1 MVQRRLLTTDFVK
14 SISPPLQGE
23 RWIADTKLR
32 GFGLRLWKTAGG
44 EGKAFAIRAIDS
56 TGRQIRRTWPL
67 RLRRSTLGDVVDNA
81 REWAIDE
88 LCRIS
93 GKPTL
98 REEESEHRR
107 RIDERISKLTLDDL
121 VKARLRGMEIRGLT
135 EQYRD
140 TLDKLYHKHL
150 PLKIRQTKISKIKPR
165 ALAKI
170 YGSLGETPGA
180 AVKLRAFL
188 SQVIKDVEFHSRP
201 LLRAFYLARQSSGT
215 QFHIPRRTFSS
226 FEQSSRLPEEL
237 FDKIFES
244 LDRNKPSWLQAR
256 FIRLLFEFDVPA
268 DRLMKAK
275 WEHFAE
281 RYWFLDLQSN
291 REEWPPN
298 AKLIDETI
306 DTLLQDLR
314 WRTEQDFPN
323 SAFLFPSRLS
333 STGHIR
339 SFQTTWVKA
348 ASECELECRNLK
360 MLIRSYH
367 WSVVFPRRRLA
378 YHARNY
384 GKLVQGTEPRHE

>member
-1 MVQRRLLTTDFVK
+1 MVQRRLLTTDFVN
-14 SISPPLQGE
+14 SISPPAQGE
-23 RWIADTKLR
+23 CWVADTKLR
-32 GFGLRLWKTAGG
+32 GFGLRLWKTTRG

-56 TGRQIRRTWPL
+56 TDRQIRRTFDGKV
-67 RLRRSTLGDVVDNA
+67 RSLGNIVDNA

-88 LCRIS
+88 LCRIN
-93 GKPTL
+93 GRPTL
-98 REEESEHRR
+98 LEEEDEHRR

-140 TLDKLYHKHL
+140 TLNKLYHKHL
-150 PLKIRQTKISKIKPR
+150 PLKIQQTKISKIRPH

-170 YGSLGETPGA
+170 YRSLGETPGA

-188 SQVIKDVEFHSRP
+188 SQIIKDVEFHSRP
-201 LLRAFYLARQSSGT
+201 LLRAFYLARQLSGA

-244 LDRNKPSWLQAR
+244 LDSNKSSWLQAR
-256 FIRLLFEFDVPA
+256 FIRLLFEFDVSA

-281 RYWFLDLQSN
+281 GYWLLDLQSK
-291 REEWPPN
+291 REERLPN
-298 AKLIDETI
+298 TRIIDETI
-306 DTLLQDLR
+306 DALLQDLR
-314 WRTEQDFPN
+314 RRTEQEFPK

-339 SFQTTWVKA
+339 SFQATWVQV
-348 ASECELECRNLK
+348 ASKCELESRNLK
-360 MLIRSYH
+360 ALIRSYH

-378 YHARNY
+378 YHTKHY
-384 GKLVQGTEPRHE
+384 GNLVQGAEPNKE